1 MRDVMAASQGRVGE
15 VRVVFAGTPQAAV
28 PSLNA
33 LMASRHE
40 VCAVLTRPDAPSG
53 RGRRL
58 EPSPV
63 AQRADELELE
73 ILKPDTPSDGEFM
86 EHLDRLAP
94 DCVPIVA
101 YGALI
106 GRQALEIP
114 PRGWI
119 NLHFS
124 VLPSWRGAAPIQRSI
139 MSGDEVTGASV
150 FQVVEE
156 LDAGPV
162 YGTITEQIRSDDTA
176 AALQTRLAD
185 AGSQLLVD
193 VLDHVED
200 GTVTA
205 VPQPAEGVSYAAKIT
220 TSDARVD
227 WNHPAFAVD
236 RQIRGCT
243 PVPGAWT
250 TLGEDRLK
258 IGPVT
263 VEDTCELRPGEVRI
277 AKDAVAVGTA
287 TADVILSTVQ
297 APGKRSMRA
306 ADWARGLSSE
316 RGHKLH

>member
-1 MRDVMAASQGRVGE
+1 MEVGLGRVGE
-15 VRVVFAGTPQAAV
+15 VRVVFAGTPESAV

-33 LMASRHE
+33 LTASGHE
-40 VCAVLTRPDAPSG
+40 VCAVVTRPDAPSG

-58 EPSPV
+58 HPSAV
-63 AQRADELELE
+63 AQRAAELGLE
-73 ILKPDTPSDGEFM
+73 ILKPVTPSDHDFIERLG
-86 EHLDRLAP
+86 LLAP

-106 GRQALEIP
+106 GRQALDVP
-114 PRGWI
+114 TRGWI

-139 MSGDEVTGASV
+139 MAGDEISGASV

-162 YGTITEQIRSDDTA
+162 YGTITEQIKANDTTA
-176 AALQTRLAD
+176 TLQARLAD
-185 AGSQLLVD
+185 AGSRLLVD

-205 VPQPAEGVSYAAKIT
+205 VPQPAEGVSYASKIT
-220 TSDARVD
+220 TDDARIN
-227 WNHPAFAVD
+227 WNLPAFAVD

-243 PVPGAWT
+243 PAPGAWT
-250 TLGEDRLK
+250 TLGDDRLK

-263 VEDTCELRPGEVRI
+263 IEDVCELGPGEVRVT
-277 AKDAVAVGTA
+277 KDAIAVGTA
-287 TADVILSTVQ
+287 TADVNLSTVQ
-297 APGKRSMRA
+297 APGKRSMKA
-306 ADWARGLSSE
+306 ADWVRGLSPG
-316 RGHKLH
+316 RKLRLG